1 MSLVARRICHYLTSA
16 LGSSRL
22 SPAILAQ
29 RRRFA
34 GVRKVNGLFQV
45 EQYEAR
51 HSSAG
56 YCGICT
62 GDIEWALSIVRPI
75 VWLGAATRLA
85 AVPFAGHSFPAGLTG
100 VAVAAAH
107 CRLRAADVGILTLFS
122 GCDRASTADR
132 SRGGL
137 AGLIAMIPS
146 ERTIVA
152 RAVTDDENG
161 GLTSTGEDAKPVM
174 RRLALHRHGISAVIV
189 N

>member
-62 GDIEWALSIVRPI
+62 GDIEWALSIVRPVI
-75 VWLGAATRLA
+75 WLGTATRLA
-85 AVPFAGHSFPAGLTG
+85 VVPFAGHSFPDVLTG

-107 CRLRAADVGILTLFS
+107 CRLRAAGVGILTLVS
-122 GCDRASTADR
+122 GCDGAGSAGR

-137 AGLIAMIPS
+137 AGLVATVPS

-152 RAVTDDENG
+152 RAVTDKENG
-161 GLTSTGEDAKPVM
+161 GVTSTGEDAAHALM
-174 RRLALHRHGISAVIV
+174 RRFALP
-189 N
+189 